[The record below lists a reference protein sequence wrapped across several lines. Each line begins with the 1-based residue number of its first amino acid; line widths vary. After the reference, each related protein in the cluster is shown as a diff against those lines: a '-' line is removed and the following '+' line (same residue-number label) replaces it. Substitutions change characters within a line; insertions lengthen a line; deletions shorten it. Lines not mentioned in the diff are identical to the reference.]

1 MADKRKANPI
11 IIGLVAAGFLA
22 IFVLWVLSVMGMLSL
37 PLTYKNLKTP
47 RDLGAFLDSRRDEM
61 RGLKVNQHLIEI
73 GKRPSMQIIEGY
85 DKIMYQMR
93 PYRQVHFKFRNFTK
107 AEVMDFCTNITAD
120 GLEDLRAKI
129 ASGKGFT
136 PAWQG
141 KIQGST
147 VAIVKVTMFS
157 YLVTGLADKPVFMGQ
172 VELAKRL
179 GINPLRMRLINCL
192 KNGLSTATGQVFDEG
207 VGIEATLEKIREVVR
222 NDPSLHR
229 YWEDV
234 A

>member
-22 IFVLWVLSVMGMLSL
+22 IFVLWVLSLMGILSL
-37 PLTYKNLKTP
+37 PLTYKNVKTP

-157 YLVTGLADKPVFMGQ
+157 YLVKGLADKPVFMGQ

-179 GINPLRMRLINCL
+179 GMDDPTILSLIIPAQERWLQGFSTSPSMDSPYPLQFLTNSR
-192 KNGLSTATGQVFDEG
+192 DEFIEWL
-207 VGIEATLEKIREVVR
+207 GIPRQ
-222 NDPSLHR
+222 
-229 YWEDV
+229 
-234 A
+234 